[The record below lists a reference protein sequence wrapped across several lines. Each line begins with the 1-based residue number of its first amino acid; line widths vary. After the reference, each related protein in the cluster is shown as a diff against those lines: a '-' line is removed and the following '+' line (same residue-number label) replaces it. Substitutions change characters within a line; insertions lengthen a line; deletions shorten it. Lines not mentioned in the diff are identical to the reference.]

1 MIGLDLSNKR
11 ALVCGG
17 SKGIGKAIAIALAE
31 NGCSITMIARNA
43 TLLNE
48 VLIQLPKNQSQQHDY
63 IVLDMTDLGALEIAI
78 NNLALIKDFQI
89 LINNTGGPPG
99 GRLEEATTEA
109 MELALKQHLMAA
121 HIITKSLIS
130 GMKRSKYGRIINIL
144 STSVKQPLDH
154 LGVSNTVRAAMANW
168 SKTLANEL
176 ATSGITVN
184 NILPGATN
192 TDRLQDLIRK
202 ESIQQHSET
211 EKIAEKMKSNIP
223 MNRFANPEEIAWAA
237 LFLASPIA
245 SYITGINLPV
255 DGGRTRSL

>member
-17 SKGIGKAIAIALAE
+17 SKGIGKAIAMALAE
-31 NGCSITMIARNA
+31 NGCSITLIARNE
-43 TLLNE
+43 TLLNG
-48 VLIQLPKNQSQQHDY
+48 VLIQLPKNQNQQHDSM
-63 IVLDMTDLGALEIAI
+63 VLDMTDLSSLEIAMK
-78 NNLALIKDFQI
+78 NLVLLKDFHI

-99 GRLEEATTEA
+99 GRLEEASIDA
-109 MELALKQHLMAA
+109 IELALKQHLMAA
-121 HIITKSLIS
+121 HIITKSLIP
-130 GMKRSKYGRIINIL
+130 GMKRYQYGRIINIL

-176 ATSGITVN
+176 AVSGITVN

-192 TDRLQDLIRK
+192 TDRLQDLILK
-202 ESIQQHSET
+202 ESTHQLSEP
-211 EKIAEKMKSNIP
+211 EKIADKMKSHIP